1 MGLMKEKEKPQ
12 ESLEGVEKKGKLRT
26 AGYILDRIHWD
37 PNLQEA
43 DFRIGYEDRFLGIVE
58 IEFEEFMSKSAEIKE
73 HRIKY
78 FKKKGEIVWD
88 RNLKIDKF

>member
-1 MGLMKEKEKPQ
+1 MGVIKGKDVQ
-12 ESLEGVEKKGKLRT
+12 EISEGSEKKEKLRT

-37 PNLQEA
+37 PNLQEEE
-43 DFRIGYEDRFLGIVE
+43 FRIGYEDRFLGIVE

-78 FKKKGEIVWD
+78 FKKKGKIVWD
-88 RNLKIDKF
+88 RTQKIDKF